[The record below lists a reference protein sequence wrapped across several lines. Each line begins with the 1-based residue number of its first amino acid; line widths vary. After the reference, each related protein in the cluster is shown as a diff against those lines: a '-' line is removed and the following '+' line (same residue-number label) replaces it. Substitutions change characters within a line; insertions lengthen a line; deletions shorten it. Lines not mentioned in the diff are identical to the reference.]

1 MDPGV
6 WGTLGIRAVPLGPI
20 SMQFLAIML
29 PNNRLVPPV
38 WEILDPP
45 LVGILSVES
54 PVTHV
59 ENLIL
64 KQDCIPVGCVPPTC

>member
-1 MDPGV
+1 MGV
-6 WGTLGIRAVPLGPI
+6 ARDAALPLGPISFI

-29 PNNRLVPPV
+29 PNNRLVSPV

-45 LVGILSVES
+45 LVWILSVKT
-54 PVTHV
+54 PATHV

-64 KQDCIPVGCVPPTC
+64 K